1 MKELIF
7 LREDIIN
14 YVKMYL
20 FVNMKDYNFYNIFII
35 SIILIICTYYYNRHD
50 TNDIFSYNYMEIIN
64 KYLTKYNVIEKRNII
79 LLEGKRSLKFNSY
92 YTKMDNL
99 FSLRF
104 SAFWNHIK
112 DNSLN
117 NKNIYKLKEYAL
129 SSNSGDDSNTN
140 SLVNIDELD
149 NIINILDILIIDQE
163 TEFNL
168 TNDIFCSI
176 KKKISNVEDNKKSF
190 EIENI
195 IIKIYSNKLSLFEL
209 NKYIDNICYE
219 YLKKMNNFR
228 QNKLFIYTLLGK
240 DNNSTSRNEHDFIN
254 EWDEC
259 QFTSSRSFD
268 NLYFNNKEILLK
280 RLDFFLNNKEFYD
293 YEGHPYTFGIGLHG
307 PPGTGKTS
315 IIKAIANKLNR
326 HLIIIPLNK
335 ITTQSEFNKYYFEK
349 NYIKKNNN
357 KIDFNNKIIVFEDI
371 DCMSNIVKK
380 RVLNKKKHKNN
391 KNNSENKNDND
402 NDNDNNNNNDNNND
416 NSENDNTNDS
426 ENDNEN
432 DNENY
437 NENDNKN
444 INKIKMLNNLITN
457 IDNDNY
463 CVSNILNKNNDKIT
477 LSYILNVIDGIKE
490 TPGRI
495 LIITS
500 NNYESLDPALIRP
513 GRIDLT
519 LEMKNASI
527 KIIKEMYNH
536 FYKDNIPDNI
546 LNKLKD
552 YIISPAKLVNM
563 RFKNN
568 KKEDFL
574 NDLLYLFE
582 NQKNNE

>member
-1 MKELIF
+1 M
-7 LREDIIN
+7 
-14 YVKMYL
+14 
-20 FVNMKDYNFYNIFII
+20 
-35 SIILIICTYYYNRHD
+35 
-50 TNDIFSYNYMEIIN
+50 
-64 KYLTKYNVIEKRNII
+64 
-79 LLEGKRSLKFNSY
+79 
-92 YTKMDNL
+92 
-99 FSLRF
+99 
-104 SAFWNHIK
+104 
-112 DNSLN
+112 
-117 NKNIYKLKEYAL
+117 
-129 SSNSGDDSNTN
+129 
-140 SLVNIDELD
+140 
-149 NIINILDILIIDQE
+149 
-163 TEFNL
+163 
-168 TNDIFCSI
+168 
-176 KKKISNVEDNKKSF
+176 
-190 EIENI
+190 
-195 IIKIYSNKLSLFEL
+195 
-209 NKYIDNICYE
+209 
-219 YLKKMNNFR
+219 
-228 QNKLFIYTLLGK
+228 
-240 DNNSTSRNEHDFIN
+240 
-254 EWDEC
+254 
-259 QFTSSRSFD
+259 
-268 NLYFNNKEILLK
+268 
-280 RLDFFLNNKEFYD
+280 
-293 YEGHPYTFGIGLHG
+293 
-307 PPGTGKTS
+307 
-315 IIKAIANKLNR
+315 
-326 HLIIIPLNK
+326 IIIPLNK

-380 RVLNKKKHKNN
+380 RVLNKNKNNKNN

-402 NDNDNNNNNDNNND
+402 NDNNNNNDNDNNNNNND
-416 NSENDNTNDS
+416 SENDNTNDS